1 MSYIDTSVIVAAL
14 DPADPRSR
22 SAKRVLEEEGYKV
35 VSELV
40 LAELASVLSGREDL
54 VSNLARR
61 LGLSKELTILA
72 ILLYLLQRFN
82 LKYRAVKSRA
92 RALPFGRSNAPAAVA
107 IELSAV
113 LRLKTLDLLHTA
125 YVKLLKDQGEPIFT
139 LRTAD
144 TDFEGVKEQLKNA
157 VGVNVSIAKP

>member
-14 DPADPRSR
+14 DPSDPRSR
-22 SAKRVLEEEGYKV
+22 SARRVLEEEGYKV

-40 LAELASVLSGREDL
+40 LAELASVLSRREDL
-54 VSNLARR
+54 VSSLARR
-61 LGLSKELTILA
+61 LRLSKELTILA
-72 ILLYLLQRFN
+72 ILLYLLRRFN

-92 RALPFGRSNAPAAVA
+92 RALPFGRTGAPAAVA

-113 LRLKTLDLLHTA
+113 LRLKTLDLLHAA
-125 YVKLLKDQGEPIFT
+125 YLKLLKDQGEPIFM

-144 TDFEGVKEQLKNA
+144 TDFEGVKEQLKSA
-157 VGVNVSIAKP
+157 VGVDVSIVKS

>member
-40 LAELASVLSGREDL
+40 LAELASVLSRREAL
-54 VSNLARR
+54 VSSLAHR
-61 LGLSKELTILA
+61 LRLSEALTILA

-82 LKYRAVKSRA
+82 LKYRAVESRA
-92 RALPFGRSNAPAAVA
+92 RALPFGRTGAPTATA
-107 IELSAV
+107 IELSAT
-113 LRLKTLDLLHTA
+113 LRLKTLDLLHAA

-139 LRTAD
+139 LKTAD
-144 TDFEGVKEQLKNA
+144 TDFKGVEEQLKST
-157 VGVNVSIAKP
+157 VGVSVSIVKP